1 MSQKQQWTIVATLIA
16 VPVIFGLLTRPVDN
30 ALQSEQPSVQITVA
44 DGATLSEVADSLF
57 ARGVINSRFF
67 FEVYVRAQR
76 EDRRSKAGRYQMNVG
91 RSWASTIRQLTRG
104 EVMTEIV
111 TIPEGFR
118 LNQIAPRIARLS
130 RESIA
135 DVTSLLASPGL
146 GEQLGVPGPGA
157 EGYLFPDT
165 YRFAEGVPVIR
176 ILSAMVERY
185 HATWTPERRTQLSD
199 LGMTE
204 RELVTLASII
214 QAEARLEQEMP
225 HISGVF
231 HNRLERGWLLQA
243 DPTVTY
249 ALGGYRERL
258 LFAAIDSVAD
268 SPYNTYRRR
277 GLPPGPIGAPG
288 EAAIDAALNPVR
300 EYMYFVA
307 RPDGSHIFTRSL
319 AEHNQ
324 AQREAARGR

>member
-1 MSQKQQWTIVATLIA
+1 MSQRQQWTILATLIA
-16 VPVIFGLLTRPVDN
+16 VPILFWLLIRPVDDVP
-30 ALQSEQPSVQITVA
+30 QSERTSVQIVVA
-44 DGATLSEVADSLF
+44 DGATLSQVADSLF
-57 ARGVINSRFF
+57 SRRMINSRLF
-67 FEVYVRAQR
+67 FEIYVRARR
-76 EDRRSKAGRYQMNVG
+76 EDRRIKAGRYQMNVG
-91 RSWASTIRQLTRG
+91 SSWASTVRQLTRG
-104 EVMTEIV
+104 EVMTEAI

-118 LNQIAPRIARLS
+118 LNQIAPRIAQLS

-135 DVTSLLASPGL
+135 DVTTLLVSSDL
-146 GEQLGVPGPGA
+146 GEQLDVPGPGA

-165 YRFAEGVPVIR
+165 YRFAEGVPVAQ
-176 ILSAMVERY
+176 ILNAMVERY
-185 HATWTPERRTQLSD
+185 RAIWTPDRRTRLSD

-204 RELVTLASII
+204 REIVTLASII
-214 QAEARLEQEMP
+214 QAEAQLEQEMP

-300 EYMYFVA
+300 EYLYFVA

-324 AQREAARGR
+324 AQREVAGER

>member
-1 MSQKQQWTIVATLIA
+1 MVATLPAISILLWLLIHLVND
-16 VPVIFGLLTRPVDN
+16 VP
-30 ALQSEQPSVQITVA
+30 QSEQASVQIVVA
-44 DGATLSEVADSLF
+44 NGATLSQVADSL
-57 ARGVINSRFF
+57 ASRGVINSRLFF
-67 FEVYVRAQR
+67 QIYVRVRR
-76 EDRRSKAGRYQMNVG
+76 EDRRIKAGRYQMNVG
-91 RSWASTIRQLTRG
+91 SSWASTVRQLTRG
-104 EVMTEIV
+104 EVMTEII

-118 LNQIAPRIARLS
+118 LSQIAPRISQLS
-130 RESIA
+130 RESID
-135 DVTSLLASPGL
+135 DVTSLLASPDL
-146 GEQLGVPGPGA
+146 EEQLDIPGPGA

-165 YRFAEGVPVIR
+165 YRFAQGVPVIQ
-176 ILSAMVERY
+176 ILNAMVERY
-185 HATWTPERRTQLSD
+185 RTIWTPERRAQLSD

-204 RELVTLASII
+204 QELVTLASII

-225 HISGVF
+225 QIAGVF

-300 EYMYFVA
+300 EWEYLYFVA
-307 RPDGSHIFTRSL
+307 RPDGSHIFTQSL

-324 AQREAARGR
+324 AQREAAGGR